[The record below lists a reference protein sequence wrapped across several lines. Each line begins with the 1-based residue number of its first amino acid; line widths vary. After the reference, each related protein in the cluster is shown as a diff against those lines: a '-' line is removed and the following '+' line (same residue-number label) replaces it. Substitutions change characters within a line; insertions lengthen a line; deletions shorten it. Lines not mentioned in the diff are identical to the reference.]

1 MWQRIRSFLF
11 ENKTA
16 KQTVAKNTAWLSI
29 SNFGGRLLKAGVV
42 IYGARVLG
50 AASYGVFSYAV
61 TLAGFFCLFIDPGIN
76 SVLIREGAKST
87 PEERHSLFSTTLVMK
102 AAITVLIVAAI
113 VFIGPFFSTL
123 PGAKILLPLVALIVI
138 FDGTRGFLSSM
149 FDAEEKMEWD
159 AAAFL
164 AANLGILIFGFILL
178 IRSATPYSFTSG
190 YVIGSAIGCA
200 AALWL
205 SRKYFKNIVSGISVK
220 RMGAILRTAWPF
232 AVTSALGALLTSTD
246 IIVISWMRTAVDVGV
261 YSAAIRIVQLLYL
274 VPGIIST
281 TTLPI
286 FSRLAKRDPTAFRLA
301 LERTV
306 SLIFL
311 ISVPISLGGA
321 ILSSGIMRLVFGP
334 VYVAGSIAFSI
345 LMLSLSFDYAGSV
358 IGNAV
363 FAYDHQKSLIICSV
377 LGGVG
382 NLVFDLLLI
391 PRWGMNGSAVAT
403 LLAQILSNAYLWYT
417 MNKLNRFHV
426 FSRIRKIL
434 VAGVLMAAVTILL
447 ATAHM
452 NVVLN
457 VAISGA
463 VYFTALFLFKESLI
477 GEVKQIL
484 ALGTAKA

>member
-1 MWQRIRSFLF
+1 
-11 ENKTA
+11 
-16 KQTVAKNTAWLSI
+16 
-29 SNFGGRLLKAGVV
+29 
-42 IYGARVLG
+42 
-50 AASYGVFSYAV
+50 
-61 TLAGFFCLFIDPGIN
+61 
-76 SVLIREGAKST
+76 
-87 PEERHSLFSTTLVMK
+87 
-102 AAITVLIVAAI
+102 
-113 VFIGPFFSTL
+113 
-123 PGAKILLPLVALIVI
+123 
-138 FDGTRGFLSSM
+138 
-149 FDAEEKMEWD
+149 
-159 AAAFL
+159 
-164 AANLGILIFGFILL
+164 
-178 IRSATPYSFTSG
+178 
-190 YVIGSAIGCA
+190 
-200 AALWL
+200 
-205 SRKYFKNIVSGISVK
+205 
-220 RMGAILRTAWPF
+220 
-232 AVTSALGALLTSTD
+232 
-246 IIVISWMRTAVDVGV
+246 MRTAVDVGV